1 MPSTAPPI
9 PPKIMPSSQPPMKTP
24 PTSPPKSVPATT
36 AARSVKNRRAMYFIG
51 SLSSSIPTAK
61 PKRDL
66 SGLVI
71 YATYCS
77 TQETFHIKRS
87 LRYIP
92 STRLLDI
99 ALHALRIPKVMNLGE
114 FCTGEVRRRPV
125 PRNRVDR
132 GKRKGE
138 PSSPSTDR
146 GRWLAAAHDPES
158 HDARANEPGQRAE
171 SQHGDGGAAGRRQG
185 RHGRRRAGGRGSGG
199 AGRWACGRTCRG
211 AGRWACVGTKLHV
224 GQIARLAAVGG
235 FPRKVRV
242 GARIFLRLSTPE
254 YAGSEDHALLTPSV
268 APE

>member
-1 MPSTAPPI
+1 
-9 PPKIMPSSQPPMKTP
+9 
-24 PTSPPKSVPATT
+24 
-36 AARSVKNRRAMYFIG
+36 MYFIG

-158 HDARANEPGQRAE
+158 HDARADEQGQRAE

-185 RHGRRRAGGRGSGG
+185 RHGRRRAGARVSG
-199 AGRWACGRTCRG
+199 G